1 MSRVYSWMTRP
12 HPRWLPT
19 SLAGP
24 TLGMCSVTLLFLLF
38 AYPWNQRVALIA
50 DILVAVQTLG
60 VIVAAVVIA
69 RSATGTRRTICLATG
84 IAGSF
89 ALMGRLS
96 WITYV
101 LDHGVQ
107 PVRPLLEATTGTIMQ
122 IAILIGL
129 TVVLARYRH
138 RNWMRFEALIDALL
152 LSVAVSMLVVQA
164 DLGMSSTSSASTLL
178 RTFAFAW
185 NILAAANMVLV
196 TLLLIWRGEALG
208 VRLAS
213 GISLGLVA
221 LALASFLYSRIVL
234 LEGMPVPRSVIAL
247 WTLTEMCLLWAIAP
261 RLQQPLG
268 ESREMPMYESE
279 SAKVRTFSI
288 VAAILIAS
296 WSGATVAF
304 SGDANPLLGIALLA
318 FGVLLAM
325 RAGHAL
331 FTQQRTTVVLEH
343 VALAERELSGILEQR
358 VTLRTEELA
367 EAHRVLQRMWA
378 LGQQIALE
386 LNPSKVLQRF
396 LEASVDVMRADGG
409 AIGLV
414 TDERISI
421 TTTHGQGKALADATF
436 AVQESTLGRV
446 ARNGNPWTTSD
457 ARAERAGDDVMVC
470 TEARGVV
477 VIPLHRRAER
487 IGAML
492 LFSREPRLI
501 TEREVAH
508 VEAMA
513 DLLSVALANAELV
526 ETLRK
531 TEWRFRTLFRAAP
544 DAVLTVL
551 QSGRIR
557 EANDAVQ
564 DLVGLQPVQLVGRML
579 EDLVL
584 PEDRSHLDDQIT
596 RVMGGREA
604 RFEVRVWHGHSVRIA
619 SFAAR
624 LLPETDPP
632 QMLVVGRDMT
642 ADREMRARLAESERL
657 ASAGELLAG
666 VAHEVNNPLST
677 ISAFAQILER
687 DALTESQ
694 RESVEVIRSETMRAS
709 QVVRDLLTF
718 ARRSENEVGP
728 ICMNELVERTMRL
741 RMHDLTSRG
750 VVCET
755 VLAED
760 LPYVTA
766 DARQIQQVL
775 LNLLT
780 NASQAMTPAGGGALR
795 IESRQ
800 DGDRVLLELTDS
812 GPGISPAVRAHIFE
826 PFFTTKADGTGLG
839 LSVSYGIIAAHGGTI
854 TIPQSSAQGT
864 MFRVALPAFDPA
876 TQGNGGV
883 ATVLA
888 SPSPLAGIR
897 MLFVTSD
904 STMRGSVQAF
914 ARLRGFRVTAA
925 SDGPAALACAR
936 SESFDVAVCDLDAP
950 GIRSL
955 AFFASLEAEQKTLAR
970 KLLFLNASERDELEF
985 QGLVL
990 AEPLELDRLEEAAAS
1005 MLAPVRR
1012 TSGAIVLQA

>member
-1 MSRVYSWMTRP
+1 MTRP
-12 HPRWLPT
+12 LPRWLPT

-24 TLGMCSVTLLFLLF
+24 TLGLCAATLVFLAF
-38 AYPWNQRVALIA
+38 AQPWTRGAALTA
-50 DILVAVQTLG
+50 DILLVVQIAGAVAV
-60 VIVAAVVIA
+60 AAFAA
-69 RSATGTRRTICLATG
+69 RTATGTRRTICLA
-84 IAGSF
+84 IAIAASF
-89 ALMGRLS
+89 AFLGRLS
-96 WITYV
+96 WTVYV
-101 LDHGVQ
+101 LQNGFA
-107 PVRPLLEATTGTIMQ
+107 PVRPLLEATTGAIMQ

-129 TVVLARYRH
+129 TAVLARHRH

-164 DLGMSSTSSASTLL
+164 DLGMSDTAAASTLL
-178 RTFAFAW
+178 RTFALTW

-208 VRLAS
+208 PQVAS
-213 GISLGLVA
+213 GLSLGLVT
-221 LALASFLYSRIVL
+221 LALANFIYSRVVL
-234 LEGMPVPRSVIAL
+234 LDGMPVPRSVIAL
-247 WTLTEMCLLWAIAP
+247 WTLAEICLVWAISP
-261 RLQQPLG
+261 RPQQPLG
-268 ESREMPMYESE
+268 ESRESPMFASE
-279 SAKVRTFSI
+279 SARVRTFSI

-296 WSGATVAF
+296 WSGASVAF
-304 SGDANPLLGIALLA
+304 GGAPSPVLGVTLIIFGMLLA
-318 FGVLLAM
+318 L
-325 RAGHAL
+325 RTGHAL
-331 FTQQRTTVVLEH
+331 FTQHRTTVVLEH

-386 LNPSKVLQRF
+386 LNPTKVLQRF
-396 LEASVDVMRADGG
+396 IEASVDVLRADGA
-409 AIGLV
+409 AIGIV

-421 TTTHGQGKALADATF
+421 TTTHGYGNALAGATF

-446 ARNGNPWTTSD
+446 ARSGNPWTTSD

-470 TEARGVV
+470 TEARGLVA
-477 VIPLHRRAER
+477 IPLHRRAER
-487 IGAML
+487 IGAMM
-492 LFSREPRLI
+492 LFVREPKVI
-501 TEREVAH
+501 GERELAH

-564 DLVGLQPVQLVGRML
+564 DLVGLQPVQLVGRLL
-579 EDLVL
+579 EELVL
-584 PEDRSHLDDQIT
+584 PEDRSHLADQVA
-596 RVMGGREA
+596 RVMQGEEA
-604 RFEVRVWHGHSVRIA
+604 RFEVRMWHGQSVRIA
-619 SFAAR
+619 SLAAR
-624 LLPETDPP
+624 LLPEADPP

-687 DALTESQ
+687 EELTESQ

-718 ARRSENEVGP
+718 ARRSENEVGS

-741 RMHDLTSRG
+741 RMHDLKSRG
-750 VVCET
+750 LVCET
-755 VLAED
+755 VLMRD

-780 NASQAMTPAGGGALR
+780 NASQAMAPNGGGTLK
-795 IESRQ
+795 IETRQ
-800 DGDRVLLELTDS
+800 DGDRVLLEVTDS
-812 GPGISPAVRAHIFE
+812 GRGIPPEARAHIFE
-826 PFFTTKADGTGLG
+826 PFFTTKPEGTGLG

-854 TIPQSSAQGT
+854 TIPASSAEGT
-864 MFRVALPAFDPA
+864 TFRIALPAFDPGG
-876 TQGNGGV
+876 QGSGGV

-888 SPSPLAGIR
+888 TPSPLAGAR
-897 MLFVTSD
+897 VLFVTSD
-904 STMRGSVQAF
+904 ATIRGSVQAF

-925 SDGPAALACAR
+925 SDGAAALACVR
-936 SESFDVAVCDLDAP
+936 SETFDLAVCDLEAP
-950 GIRSL
+950 GLRGPTFL
-955 AFFASLEAEQKTLAR
+955 ASLRGQQPRLA
-970 KLLFLNASERDELEF
+970 KKVLFLNASTVDEVEF
-985 QGLVL
+985 QGMTLTH
-990 AEPLELDRLEEAAAS
+990 PFELDRMEDAAAS
-1005 MLAPVRR
+1005 VLNLGRR
-1012 TSGAIVLQA
+1012 VSGATVVQS

>member
-1 MSRVYSWMTRP
+1 MTRSV
-12 HPRWLPT
+12 PRWPPT
-19 SLAGP
+19 SLAGS
-24 TLGMCSVTLLFLLF
+24 TQGLCAATLLFLLI
-38 AYPWNQRVALIA
+38 AHPWTHRVALTA
-50 DILVAVQTLG
+50 DILLVLQIAAA
-60 VIVAAVVIA
+60 AAV
-69 RSATGTRRTICLATG
+69 ATVATRTAMGTRRTICLAVA
-84 IAGSF
+84 IAASF
-89 ALMGRLS
+89 AFFGRLS
-96 WITYV
+96 WTVFVIE
-101 LDHGVQ
+101 HGRE
-107 PVRPLLEATTGTIMQ
+107 PVRPLFEATTGAIMQ
-122 IAILIGL
+122 ITILLGL
-129 TVVLARYRH
+129 TAVLARHRH

-164 DLGMSSTSSASTLL
+164 DLGMSATTAASTLL
-178 RTFAFAW
+178 RALAVAW

-196 TLLLIWRGEALG
+196 ALLLIWRGEALG
-208 VRLAS
+208 PRLAS
-213 GISLGLVA
+213 GLSLGLVT
-221 LALASFLYSRIVL
+221 LAMANFLYSRVVL
-234 LEGMPVPRSVIAL
+234 LDGMPVPRSVLVL
-247 WTLTEMCLLWAIAP
+247 WTLTEMCLVWAVSP
-261 RLQQPLG
+261 RPEQPLG
-268 ESREMPMYESE
+268 ESRESPMFASE
-279 SAKVRTFSI
+279 SAKVRTYSI

-296 WSGATVAF
+296 WSGASVAF
-304 SGDANPLLGIALLA
+304 GGAPSPLLGVTLLV
-318 FGVLLAM
+318 FGVLLAL
-325 RAGHAL
+325 RAGDAL
-331 FTQQRTTVVLEH
+331 FTQHRTTVVLEH
-343 VALAERELSGILEQR
+343 VAHAERELSGILEQR
-358 VTLRTEELA
+358 VALRTEELA

-396 LEASVDVMRADGG
+396 IEASVDVMRADGA

-414 TDERISI
+414 TDERITI
-421 TTTHGQGKALADATF
+421 TTTHGYGNALGGATF

-446 ARNGNPWTTSD
+446 ARNGNPWATSD

-470 TEARGVV
+470 PEARGLVA
-477 VIPLHRRAER
+477 IPLHRRAER
-487 IGAML
+487 IGAMM
-492 LFSREPRLI
+492 LFVRAPRVI
-501 TEREVAH
+501 TEREIAH
-508 VEAMA
+508 IEAMA
-513 DLLSVALANAELV
+513 DLLSVALANADLV

-531 TEWRFRTLFRAAP
+531 AEWRFRTLFRAAP

-564 DLVGLQPVQLVGRML
+564 DLVGLAPVQLVGRML

-584 PEDRSHLDDQIT
+584 PEDQSHLADQVA
-596 RVMGGREA
+596 RVMNGEEA

-687 DALTESQ
+687 DELSESQ
-694 RESVEVIRSETMRAS
+694 RESIEVIRSETMRAS

-718 ARRSENEVGP
+718 ARRSEGEVGP

-741 RMHDLTSRG
+741 RMHDLKSRG

-755 VLAED
+755 VLTKD

-780 NASQAMTPAGGGALR
+780 NASQAMTPSGGGALR

-800 DGDRVLLELTDS
+800 DGDRVLLEITDS
-812 GPGISPAVRAHIFE
+812 GPGIPPDVRAHIFE
-826 PFFTTKADGTGLG
+826 PFFTTKPDGTGLG

-854 TIPQSSAQGT
+854 TIPKSSAEGT

-876 TQGNGGV
+876 GQGNGGV

-888 SPSPLAGIR
+888 TPSPLAGTR

-925 SDGPAALACAR
+925 SDGAAALACVR
-936 SESFDVAVCDLDAP
+936 SETFDLAVCDLDAP
-950 GIRSL
+950 GIRL
-955 AFFASLEAEQKTLAR
+955 PAFFFSLRGEQPPLTKR
-970 KLLFLNASERDELEF
+970 LLFLNATEADELQL
-985 QGLVL
+985 QGASL
-990 AEPLELDRLEEAAAS
+990 AMPLELDRLEEAAAAV
-1005 MLAPVRR
+1005 LGAVRR
-1012 TSGAIVLQA
+1012 ASGATVLQA

>member
-1 MSRVYSWMTRP
+1 MTRLP
-12 HPRWLPT
+12 QRWRLESPAAPT
-19 SLAGP
+19 QGLCAA
-24 TLGMCSVTLLFLLF
+24 TLLFLLL
-38 AYPWNQRVALIA
+38 APWTRWAALLV
-50 DILVAVQTLG
+50 DILVVLQ
-60 VIVAAVVIA
+60 VAAVIA
-69 RSATGTRRTICLATG
+69 VAAMAARTATGSRRTICIAVA

-89 ALMGRLS
+89 ALLGRMS
-96 WITYV
+96 WTVYFV
-101 LDHGVQ
+101 QHGNS
-107 PVRPLLEATTGTIMQ
+107 PVRPLIEATTGAIMQ
-122 IAILIGL
+122 IVIFFGL
-129 TVVLARYRH
+129 VAVLARHRH

-164 DLGMSSTSSASTLL
+164 DLSMSASTTAPMLL
-178 RTFAFAW
+178 RVFAVTW

-196 TLLLIWRGEALG
+196 ALLLIWRGEALG
-208 VRLAS
+208 PRVAS
-213 GISLGLVA
+213 GLSLGLVT
-221 LALASFLYSRIVL
+221 LALANFLYSRTVL
-234 LEGMPVPRSVIAL
+234 LDGMPVPRTVLAL
-247 WTLTEMCLLWAIAP
+247 WTLTEMCLVWAIAP
-261 RLQQPLG
+261 RPMQPLG
-268 ESREMPMYESE
+268 ESRESPMFASE
-279 SAKVRTFSI
+279 SAKVRTYSI

-296 WSGATVAF
+296 WSGAYVAF
-304 SGDANPLLGIALLA
+304 GGTPSTLLGVTILA
-318 FGVLLAM
+318 FGVLLAL
-325 RAGHAL
+325 RAGYAL
-331 FTQQRTTVVLEH
+331 SAQHRTTVVLEH
-343 VALAERELSGILEQR
+343 VAIAERELSGILEQR

-396 LEASVDVMRADGG
+396 IEASVDVLRADGA
-409 AIGLV
+409 AIGIV
-414 TDERISI
+414 TDERIAI
-421 TTTHGQGKALADATF
+421 TTTHGHGEALAGATF

-446 ARNGNPWTTSD
+446 ARSGHPWMTSD

-470 TEARGVV
+470 TEARGLVV
-477 VIPLHRRAER
+477 LPLHRRAER
-487 IGAML
+487 IGALML
-492 LFSREPRLI
+492 FVREPRTI
-501 TEREVAH
+501 TERELAH

-557 EANDAVQ
+557 EANDAAQ
-564 DLVGLQPVQLVGRML
+564 DLVGLQPVQLIGRML
-579 EDLVL
+579 EELVL
-584 PEDRSHLDDQIT
+584 EEDRSYLADQVA
-596 RVMGGREA
+596 RVMGGEEA
-604 RFEVRVWHGHSVRIA
+604 RFEVRVWHGEGVRIA
-619 SFAAR
+619 SLAAR
-624 LLPETDPP
+624 LLPEADPP

-687 DALTESQ
+687 EELSDSQ

-718 ARRSENEVGP
+718 ARRSEGEVGS

-741 RMHDLTSRG
+741 RMHDLKSRG
-750 VVCET
+750 VACET
-755 VLAED
+755 ALAKD

-780 NASQAMTPAGGGALR
+780 NASQAMTPLGGGSLR
-795 IESRQ
+795 IETRQ
-800 DGDRVLLELTDS
+800 DGDRVLLEITDS
-812 GPGISPAVRAHIFE
+812 GPGIPSDVRAHIFE

-854 TIPQSSAQGT
+854 TIPKSGADGT

-876 TQGNGGV
+876 GQGNGGV

-888 SPSPLAGIR
+888 TPSPLGGAR

-904 STMRGSVQAF
+904 STMRSGVQAF
-914 ARLRGFRVTAA
+914 ARLRGFHVTAA
-925 SDGPAALACAR
+925 SDAAAALACAR
-936 SESFDVAVCDLDAP
+936 SEMFDLAVCDLDAP
-950 GIRSL
+950 GIREADFIPSL
-955 AFFASLEAEQKTLAR
+955 RSEQPGLAK
-970 KLLFLNASERDELEF
+970 KLLFVNAAESEEVDHP
-985 QGLVL
+985 GLVL
-990 AEPLELDRLEEAAAS
+990 DGPLELDRLEDAAARV
-1005 MLAPVRR
+1005 LGATQR
-1012 TSGAIVLQA
+1012 TSGATVLQG

>member
-1 MSRVYSWMTRP
+1 MRRF

-24 TLGMCSVTLLFLLF
+24 TLGLCVATLLFLLLSR
-38 AYPWNQRVALIA
+38 PWNPRAALTA
-50 DILVAVQTLG
+50 DILLVVQIAAAVAV
-60 VIVAAVVIA
+60 AAIA
-69 RSATGTRRTICLATG
+69 ARTATGTRRTICLA
-84 IAGSF
+84 IAIAASF
-89 ALMGRLS
+89 AFLGRLS
-96 WITYV
+96 WTVFVIQN
-101 LDHGVQ
+101 GAA
-107 PVRPLLEATTGTIMQ
+107 PVRPLLEATTGAIMQ
-122 IAILIGL
+122 FSITIGL
-129 TVVLARYRH
+129 LAVLARHRH
-138 RNWMRFEALIDALL
+138 RNWMRFEALTDALL

-164 DLGMSSTSSASTLL
+164 DIGMSENAGASPLL
-178 RTFAFAW
+178 RFFAIAW

-196 TLLLIWRGEALG
+196 TLLLIWRGDAIGL
-208 VRLAS
+208 RIAS
-213 GISLGLVA
+213 GLSLGLVT
-221 LALASFLYSRIVL
+221 LALANFLYSRLVL
-234 LEGMPVPRSVIAL
+234 LDGLPVPRSVFGL
-247 WTLTEMCLLWAIAP
+247 WTLTEIFLVYAISP
-261 RLQQPLG
+261 RLKQPLA
-268 ESREMPMYESE
+268 ESRESPMYESE

-296 WSGATVAF
+296 WSGASLAF
-304 SGDANPLLGIALLA
+304 GGTPSPLLGVALLV
-318 FGVLLAM
+318 FGVLLAL

-358 VTLRTEELA
+358 VALRTEELA

-386 LNPSKVLQRF
+386 LSPAKVLQRF
-396 LEASVDVMRADGG
+396 LEASVDVLRADGG

-414 TDERISI
+414 SDERISI
-421 TTTHGQGKALADATF
+421 TTTYGQGDALAGASF

-446 ARNGNPWTTSD
+446 TRNGNPWTTND
-457 ARAERAGDDVMVC
+457 AGAERAGQDVLLC
-470 TEARGVV
+470 TDARGLVA
-477 VIPLHRRAER
+477 IPLHRRAER
-487 IGAML
+487 IGAMM
-492 LFSREPRLI
+492 LFVRERRTI
-501 TEREVAH
+501 TDREMAH

-531 TEWRFRTLFRAAP
+531 AEWRFRTLFRAAP

-584 PEDRSHLDDQIT
+584 PEDRSHLADQVA
-596 RVMGGREA
+596 RVMDGEEA
-604 RFEVRVWHGHSVRIA
+604 RFEVRMWHGHGVRIA
-619 SFAAR
+619 SLAAR
-624 LLPETDPP
+624 LLPEADPP

-642 ADREMRARLAESERL
+642 ADREMRSRLAESERL

-677 ISAFAQILER
+677 ISAFAQLLER
-687 DALTESQ
+687 DQLTESQ

-718 ARRSENEVGP
+718 ARRSEGEVGS

-741 RMHDLTSRG
+741 RMHDLKSRG
-750 VVCET
+750 VECET
-755 VLAED
+755 ALTED

-780 NASQAMTPAGGGALR
+780 NASQAMTPTGGGSLR
-795 IESRQ
+795 IATRL
-800 DGDRVLLELTDS
+800 DGDRVLLEITDS
-812 GPGISPAVRAHIFE
+812 GPGIPAEVRAHIFE
-826 PFFTTKADGTGLG
+826 PFFTTKDDGTGLG

-854 TIPQSSAQGT
+854 TIPKSTAEGT
-864 MFRVALPAFDPA
+864 TFRVSLPAYDPA
-876 TQGNGGV
+876 GRTSGGV

-888 SPSPLAGIR
+888 TPSPLAGMR

-914 ARLRGFRVTAA
+914 ARLRGFRVTSA
-925 SDGPAALACAR
+925 SDGAAALACVR
-936 SESFDVAVCDLDAP
+936 SEAFDLAVCDLDAP
-950 GIRSL
+950 GLRAPGFISSLRS
-955 AFFASLEAEQKTLAR
+955 EQPPLAR
-970 KLLFLNASERDELEF
+970 KLLFLNASAGDEAAF
-985 QGLVL
+985 QVRSL
-990 AEPLELDRLEEAAAS
+990 AKPFELDLMEGAAAGV
-1005 MLAPVRR
+1005 LNLGRR
-1012 TSGAIVLQA
+1012 VSGATVMQS

>member
-1 MSRVYSWMTRP
+1 MTRRL
-12 HPRWLPT
+12 PRWLPT
-19 SLAGP
+19 SLARP
-24 TLGMCSVTLLFLLF
+24 TQALCAATLLFLLL
-38 AYPWNQRVALIA
+38 AHPWTPRAALAADVLLVLQIA
-50 DILVAVQTLG
+50 AAVAV
-60 VIVAAVVIA
+60 AAFAA
-69 RSATGTRRTICLATG
+69 RTATGTRRTICLA
-84 IAGSF
+84 IAIAASF
-89 ALMGRLS
+89 AFLGRFS
-96 WITYV
+96 WTVYV
-101 LDHGVQ
+101 IQNGAA
-107 PVRPLLEATTGTIMQ
+107 PVRPLLEATTGAIMQ

-129 TVVLARYRH
+129 TAVLARHRH

-164 DLGMSSTSSASTLL
+164 DLGMSDSAAASALL
-178 RTFAFAW
+178 RTFALAW

-208 VRLAS
+208 PRVAS
-213 GISLGLVA
+213 GLSLA
-221 LALASFLYSRIVL
+221 NFLYSRVVL
-234 LEGMPVPRSVIAL
+234 LDGMPVPRSVIAL
-247 WTLTEMCLLWAIAP
+247 WTLTEMCLIWAISP
-261 RLQQPLG
+261 QPLQPLG
-268 ESREMPMYESE
+268 ESRESPMFASE
-279 SAKVRTFSI
+279 SARVRAFSI

-296 WSGATVAF
+296 WSSASVAF
-304 SGDANPLLGIALLA
+304 GGTPSPVLGVTLLI
-318 FGVLLAM
+318 FGVLLAL

-331 FTQQRTTVVLEH
+331 FTQHRTTVVLEH

-367 EAHRVLQRMWA
+367 EAHRVLQRMWT

-396 LEASVDVMRADGG
+396 IEASVDVLRADGA

-421 TTTHGQGKALADATF
+421 TTTHGFGNALAGAAF

-446 ARNGNPWTTSD
+446 ARSGNPWTTSD

-470 TEARGVV
+470 TEARGLVA
-477 VIPLHRRAER
+477 IPLHRRAER
-487 IGAML
+487 IGAMM
-492 LFSREPRLI
+492 LFVREARVI
-501 TEREVAH
+501 TDRELAH

-564 DLVGLQPVQLVGRML
+564 DLVGLQPVQLVGRLL
-579 EDLVL
+579 EELVL
-584 PEDRSHLDDQIT
+584 PEDRSHLADQVA
-596 RVMGGREA
+596 RVMNGEEA
-604 RFEVRVWHGHSVRIA
+604 RFEVRMWRGNTVRIA
-619 SFAAR
+619 SLAAR
-624 LLPETDPP
+624 LLPEADPP

-687 DALTESQ
+687 EELTESQ

-718 ARRSENEVGP
+718 ARRSENEVGS
-728 ICMNELVERTMRL
+728 ICVNELVERTMRL
-741 RMHDLTSRG
+741 RMHDLKSRG
-750 VVCET
+750 LECET
-755 VLAED
+755 VLAAD

-780 NASQAMTPAGGGALR
+780 NASQAMAPSGGGSLR
-795 IESRQ
+795 IETRQ
-800 DGDRVLLELTDS
+800 DGERVLLEVTDS
-812 GPGISPAVRAHIFE
+812 GPGIPVEARAHIFE
-826 PFFTTKADGTGLG
+826 PFFTTKAEGTGLG

-854 TIPQSSAQGT
+854 TIPKSSSEGT
-864 MFRVALPAFDPA
+864 TFRVALPAFDPA
-876 TQGNGGV
+876 GQGSGGV

-888 SPSPLAGIR
+888 TPSPLAGAR

-904 STMRGSVQAF
+904 ATMRGSVQAF
-914 ARLRGFRVTAA
+914 ARLRGFRVTSA
-925 SDGPAALACAR
+925 SDGAAALACLR
-936 SESFDVAVCDLDAP
+936 SESFDLAVCDLDAP
-950 GIRSL
+950 GLRAPTFL
-955 AFFASLEAEQKTLAR
+955 ASVRGQQPSLAR
-970 KLLFLNASERDELEF
+970 KLLFLSASKADELEF
-985 QGLVL
+985 QGMTLSH
-990 AEPLELDRLEEAAAS
+990 PFELDRMEDAAAS
-1005 MLAPVRR
+1005 MLNLGRR
-1012 TSGAIVLQA
+1012 VSGGVVVQS